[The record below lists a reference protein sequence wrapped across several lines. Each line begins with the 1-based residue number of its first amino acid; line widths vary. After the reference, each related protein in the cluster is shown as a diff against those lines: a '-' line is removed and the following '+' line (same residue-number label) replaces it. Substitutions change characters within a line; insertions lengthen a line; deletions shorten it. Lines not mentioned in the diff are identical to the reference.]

1 MSTEMRKIVNR
12 SIVWCNLGI
21 IHNSFSKL
29 EIKKIKDNQK
39 KSDILKTTY
48 TNLLDQ
54 KITFR

>member
-12 SIVWCNLGI
+12 SIVWCNIGT
-21 IHNSFSKL
+21 IHNS
-29 EIKKIKDNQK
+29 NQK
-39 KSDILKTTY
+39 KYDILKTTY